1 MLKMVPLLSLQ
12 MVIMHKPDDCIN
24 KEWVKKKKSAGSEHK
39 SLIISVMS
47 WCHYFFSI
55 KLLLLRHSA

>member
-1 MLKMVPLLSLQ
+1 MLKMVQLLSLQ

-24 KEWVKKKKSAGSEHK
+24 KEWVKKNAGSEHK

-55 KLLLLRHSA
+55 KLLLLRHPA